1 MTATE
6 AAACGTPAVMTDIAG
21 HRDAVIDGETGLLA
35 SDDDALAEQIAR
47 VLGDEVLRKSLAEA
61 ALERAAGLTW
71 DATASSAFEVLA
83 AEAARRSR
91 RR

>member
-6 AAACGTPAVMTDIAG
+6 AAACGTPSVMTDIAG
-21 HRDAVIDGETGLLA
+21 HRDAVVDGETGLLA
-35 SDDDALAEQIAR
+35 GDLDDLADQIAR

-61 ALERAAGLTW
+61 ALERASGLTW
-71 DATASSAFEVLA
+71 DATASGAFEVLA
-83 AEAARRSR
+83 AEAARRAR